1 MPFDERPGWHAADE
15 GRHDLVEIVT
25 ERCMLDQQH
34 ADPGFAT
41 VAGDSEWP
49 AAALDKAMRVLG
61 TRAHLTSA
69 PLDDFLGGDRPRIGE
84 WQSWPTAR
92 IVLPPQVTAPRPM
105 DEGLTAS

>member
-1 MPFDERPGWHAADE
+1 MPFDERPGWRAADE
-15 GRHDLVEIVT
+15 GRHDLVEIAT

-69 PLDDFLGGDRPRIGE
+69 PLGDRFFAALRVGTDGFE
-84 WQSWPTAR
+84 G
-92 IVLPPQVTAPRPM
+92 APRPSTRCPPSRGQR
-105 DEGLTAS
+105 EGML

>member
-1 MPFDERPGWHAADE
+1 
-15 GRHDLVEIVT
+15 
-25 ERCMLDQQH
+25 MLDQQH

-69 PLDDFLGGDRPRIGE
+69 PLDDRFFAALRVGTDGFEGAPLTKHSVPAVKG
-84 WQSWPTAR
+84 TAR
-92 IVLPPQVTAPRPM
+92 GHALSASSPSCARPIVV
-105 DEGLTAS
+105 